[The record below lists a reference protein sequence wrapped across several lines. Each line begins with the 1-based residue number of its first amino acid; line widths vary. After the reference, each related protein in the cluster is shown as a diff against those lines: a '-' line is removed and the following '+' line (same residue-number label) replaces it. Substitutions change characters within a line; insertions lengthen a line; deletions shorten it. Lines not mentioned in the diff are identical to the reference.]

1 LWPSTYFAA
10 LPNLPRIKTPMTPL
24 LCAVTDRHSLAERSQ
39 LSEYIALA
47 VAAGIDWIQI
57 REKDLSARE
66 LLAVARGAVKVAAAR
81 ENATRIIV
89 NDRLD
94 VAIASGAGG
103 VHLGEASMP
112 VAAVNPWRREA
123 VTLKKL
129 PREFLIGASCH
140 SVEAAR
146 AAERDGAD
154 YVIFGPVFSTPS
166 KEKLGAPQ
174 GIKRLAEVSNSVK
187 IPVLAIGGITEE
199 NAGECVK
206 AGASGIAAIRMF
218 SGERDLA
225 ALVRRLKTL

>member
-1 LWPSTYFAA
+1 
-10 LPNLPRIKTPMTPL
+10 MTPL
-24 LCAVTDRHSLAERSQ
+24 LCAVTDRHSLAKPSQ
-39 LSEYIALA
+39 LSEHIAFA

-57 REKDLSARE
+57 REKDMSARE
-66 LLAVARGAVKVAAAR
+66 LLAVVRGAVKVAAAG

-94 VAIASGAGG
+94 VALAARADG

-112 VAAVNPWRREA
+112 VAVVNAWRREA
-123 VTLKKL
+123 VSLKKL

-154 YVIFGPVFSTPS
+154 YIIFGPVYSTPS

-174 GIKRLAEVSNSVK
+174 GIKRLAEVSITVK

-199 NAGECVK
+199 NAGECVN
-206 AGASGIAAIRMF
+206 AGAGGIAAIRMF

-225 ALVRRLKTL
+225 ALVARLKTL